1 MASRNPSIIRA
12 RIGVTAIFFANG
24 FAVGAWAVAIPLVKA
39 LFGLSDAMLSL
50 VLFAAGAGAIAAM
63 PVAGLLPSRMGGTG
77 ITLRI
82 SGPIFA
88 VLLAALPLMRVLSAE
103 IAPLA
108 ICAFLFG
115 MFNVLPMCR

>member
-1 MASRNPSIIRA
+1 MDSIVWRESDVSSASHRWASRNPSIIRA

-50 VLFAAGAGAIAAM
+50 ELFAAGAGAIAAM

-77 ITLRI
+77 MTLRHI
-82 SGPIFA
+82 GADLRRAPRG
-88 VLLAALPLMRVLSAE
+88 LAAHARP
-103 IAPLA
+103 
-108 ICAFLFG
+108 FG
-115 MFNVLPMCR
+115 